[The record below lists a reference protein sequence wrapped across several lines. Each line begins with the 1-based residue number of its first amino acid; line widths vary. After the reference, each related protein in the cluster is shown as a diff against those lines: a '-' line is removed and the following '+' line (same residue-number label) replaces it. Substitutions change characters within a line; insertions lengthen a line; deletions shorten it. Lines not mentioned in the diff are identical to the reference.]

1 MKSVIPVDLPE
12 GQMGQQAVE
21 VDKLF
26 KRAELLGATKT
37 GTWCVNCES
46 YQAVANFS
54 KSEIIIWIHQ
64 IYEIITETFY

>member
-1 MKSVIPVDLPE
+1 MDLPE

-54 KSEIIIWIHQ
+54 KSEVILWIHQ
-64 IYEIITETFY
+64 IYEIITEACY